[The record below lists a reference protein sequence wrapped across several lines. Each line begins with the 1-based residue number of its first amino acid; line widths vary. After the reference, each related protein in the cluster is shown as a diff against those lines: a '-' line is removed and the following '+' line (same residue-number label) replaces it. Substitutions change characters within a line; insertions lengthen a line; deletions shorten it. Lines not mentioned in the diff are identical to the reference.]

1 MMARVPREFS
11 TVVLDTNVVVAA
23 LLWDGVPRALL
34 KLVAAEQSVAAVVS
48 PALIA
53 ELERVLQRAQLAER
67 VRATGRSAEEL
78 VSRYREI
85 AVTVTP
91 SAVAP
96 VVVADS
102 DDDHVLALAGR
113 RACIAGDHR
122 RSLAS
127 PADRAA
133 RRYCDCDS
141 SSSPR
146 VFWQEPVSH
155 G

>member
-53 ELERVLQRAQLAER
+53 EFERVLQRAQLAER

-91 SAVAP
+91 SAVAA

-102 DDDHVLALAGR
+102 DDDHVLALAVAARASLVITGDRSHLLPIGR
-113 RACIAGDHR
+113 HEGIAIVT
-122 RSLAS
+122 
-127 PADRAA
+127 PRAA
-133 RRYCDCDS
+133 LEFFGKS
-141 SSSPR
+141 L
-146 VFWQEPVSH
+146 
-155 G
+155 

>member
-78 VSRYREI
+78 VSRYR
-85 AVTVTP
+85 
-91 SAVAP
+91 
-96 VVVADS
+96 
-102 DDDHVLALAGR
+102 
-113 RACIAGDHR
+113 
-122 RSLAS
+122 
-127 PADRAA
+127 
-133 RRYCDCDS
+133 
-141 SSSPR
+141 
-146 VFWQEPVSH
+146 
-155 G
+155 